1 MGNTV
6 ADQRRAAIQR
16 MLAEDPSAT
25 QQQLAGQ
32 LGVDQRTVSRDL
44 DKLREAG
51 VLGMPKT
58 SGRGRPRGSVTK
70 LHVSGPSPGVVTAGE
85 ELVTRLRA
93 ELDAKGL
100 EADAREEGLLI
111 QIAQVADD
119 IAELRQLVDAEG
131 QTFPPA
137 TRGGVPRLH
146 PAVAEIRQSRAVLAR
161 LLSQISLEESTR
173 NPIKQKAANTRWR
186 SHQMAKARQADGGR

>member
-1 MGNTV
+1 MSKMG
-6 ADQRRAAIQR
+6 ADQRRQAIQR
-16 MLAEDPSAT
+16 LLAEDGSIT
-25 QQQLAGQ
+25 QQQLAAE

-51 VLGMPKT
+51 VIGMPNS

-100 EADAREEGLLI
+100 EPDSREAGLLL
-111 QIAQVADD
+111 QIRDVADE
-119 IAELRQLVDAEG
+119 IAELRGRIDAEG
-131 QTFPPA
+131 TTFPPA
-137 TRGGVPRLH
+137 ARGGPPRLH
-146 PAVAEIRQSRAVLAR
+146 PALAEVRQLRSLLGR
-161 LLSQISLEESTR
+161 LLAQISLEESVKS
-173 NPIKQKAANTRWR
+173 PVKQKAANTRWR